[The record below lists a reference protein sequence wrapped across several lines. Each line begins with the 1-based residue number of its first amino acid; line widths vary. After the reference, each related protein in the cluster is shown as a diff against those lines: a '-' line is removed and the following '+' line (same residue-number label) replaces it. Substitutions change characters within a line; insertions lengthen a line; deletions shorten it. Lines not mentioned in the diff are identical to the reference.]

1 MINPKN
7 INKEVEIISS
17 FDRTKE
23 DPTKFSSSEDSFE
36 FYKEHDKFIIKTDKS
51 ISNKSSDFRFESLD
65 NLVLKNSDKNIKV
78 VLSNIRRTEGYKIN
92 YFHISKFCSENFQED
107 VKLKY
112 KLIIPYHKK
121 IEIHYQDF
129 FSNFEFMTYINSDV
143 FGGIEFKIKDCTFEI
158 YHLDSF
164 FVVECSDKID
174 YTSFD
179 KYCRIA
185 LASFGFV
192 TGFVPM
198 DSGYYF
204 GYENDEYV
212 QFLSSTTFYD
222 TYKTQYSLLTTNAYE
237 YYQNKDLDFSYEEGK
252 FLTYKNIE
260 ALEQKLKSI
269 TKDNFEKLINSMLKN
284 DKFSEVIFSLLAI
297 NNLKSFSA
305 FLKAG
310 LYSIVLEM
318 ITSIIT
324 KENKSKKVENEEIL
338 QDKYKTKREE
348 LQKKLNEIAQ
358 NFYTENSM
366 EYENS
371 VVAKNLN
378 KIYNP
383 FNIDKLLEPYI
394 LLGITL
400 NEQEKKN
407 VNLRNKFLHGSM
419 PYKDKD
425 YKVLSSK
432 LLYINLELNYLVNA
446 LIFKYIGYD
455 GVLKNLS
462 KMYLDYFDLKELSNE
477 EYYKDNSKMD
487 IGV

>member
-1 MINPKN
+1 MIKPKN
-7 INKEVEIISS
+7 IEKEKELINFFEDEIEL
-17 FDRTKE
+17 T
-23 DPTKFSSSEDSFE
+23 DSKNDYLL
-36 FYKEHDKFIIKTDKS
+36 YKENKKFFIKTDKD
-51 ISNKSSDFRFESLD
+51 ISTKHSTFRFESLD
-65 NLVLKNSDKNIKV
+65 NLVLKISDKNIKI

-92 YFHISKFCSENFQED
+92 YFHISKFCSDNFQD
-107 VKLKY
+107 DTKLKY
-112 KLIIPYHKK
+112 KLIIPYHRK

-129 FSNFEFMTYINSDV
+129 FSNFEFMTSINSNV

-198 DSGYYF
+198 DSGCYF

-222 TYKTQYSLLTTNAYE
+222 TYKTQYSLLSTNAYE
-237 YYQNKDLDFSYEEGK
+237 YYQNKDLDFT
-252 FLTYKNIE
+252 FKNGDFVIDKSID

-269 TKDNFEKLINSMLKN
+269 TRDNFEKLINSMLKS
-284 DKFSEVIFSLLAI
+284 DKFSEVIFSLLSI

-318 ITSIIT
+318 ITSIIANEI
-324 KENKSKKVENEEIL
+324 KVKDDEVDEILKDENKSLKK
-338 QDKYKTKREE
+338 E
-348 LQKKLNEIAQ
+348 LQKKLNDTAK
-358 NFYTENSM
+358 NFYEENGLEFDDSIV
-366 EYENS
+366 S
-371 VVAKNLN
+371 KRLN
-378 KIYNP
+378 GIYNP
-383 FNIDKLLEPYI
+383 LNTNKLLEAYE
-394 LLGITL
+394 LLDISL
-400 NEQEKKN
+400 SKQEKKN
-407 VNLRNKFLHGSM
+407 VNLRNKFLHGTT

-425 YKVLSSK
+425 FKVLSSK

-446 LIFKYIGYD
+446 LIFNYIGYN

-462 KMYLDYFDLKELSNE
+462 KIYLDYTQLDELEGKEYFKHGKME
-477 EYYKDNSKMD
+477 EVT
-487 IGV
+487 GE